1 VCSSNSAARRSN
13 PTLYEAPSE
22 RLAAFVPLTTGTGS
36 FDSRASRKREA
47 HFAQDDRCWVRLTST
62 INVFSCGIS
71 QNALRVT
78 ASVAPTRTTT
88 VAFALWQS
96 VAAHQRRISSSGR
109 FTKPVILSGV
119 TAERSEAVTESKEPM
134 PACGSTSTARHSHDA
149 SVRSTVRTP
158 TAFVALTTGM
168 GSFDSQASR
177 KREARFAQDDRC

>member
-13 PTLYEAPSE
+13 QTLYEALSE

-62 INVFSCGIS
+62 INVFSCGVS

-96 VAAHQRRISSSGR
+96 VAAHQRRISSR
-109 FTKPVILSGV
+109 LFHKVCHP
-119 TAERSEAVTESKEPM
+119 ERSNCRAKRSSYGVEGAH
-134 PACGSTSTARHSHDA
+134 ARMRQHRHCK
-149 SVRSTVRTP
+149 
-158 TAFVALTTGM
+158 AF
-168 GSFDSQASR
+168 S
-177 KREARFAQDDRC
+177 